1 MRTTAE
7 PRPAPRP
14 RGVRGAVVTW
24 DAADV
29 ASWHRAAETLAVIG
43 AVALCVVVAGPG
55 GALEHLF
62 VPLFGSIDDPM
73 ERLTELAFGIP
84 LAVLLVP
91 GLGLW
96 AWGPRLRPAG
106 TALTVLATLAVT
118 VDLAVAGRLTMLAW
132 MLLAT
137 LWILAIYQV
146 LTVRLLDAGARR
158 PLVLVLAGAASAL
171 PWFVQAARML
181 VEQTRAGEVL
191 QADYIIVMVMALAIG
206 VLLALPL
213 VRLVSF
219 APAGVAAA
227 VAAVVYALMS
237 LVWTGPGIA
246 LPRASAVLA
255 VAAAIAYV
263 DTVRNMAS
271 RSPRSHDAG
280 RETDAGT
287 PSDQPG

>member
-1 MRTTAE
+1 MRASAE
-7 PRPAPRP
+7 PRHAPGP
-14 RGVRGAVVTW
+14 RGARGAVVTW

-29 ASWHRAAETLAVIG
+29 ASWHRAAETLAVVG

-62 VPLFGSIDDPM
+62 VPLFGDIDDPM

-84 LAVLLVP
+84 LAILLVP

-106 TALTVLATLAVT
+106 TALTVLGTLAVT

-137 LWILAIYQV
+137 LWLLAIYQV
-146 LTVRLLDAGARR
+146 LTFRLLDATARR
-158 PLVLVLAGAASAL
+158 PPALLLAGAASAL
-171 PWFVQAARML
+171 PWFVQAGRLLAAQMR
-181 VEQTRAGEVL
+181 VGDVL
-191 QADYIIVMVMALAIG
+191 QADYIIVMVLALAIG

-227 VAAVVYALMS
+227 IGAVVYALMS
-237 LVWTGPGIA
+237 LLWVGPGIA
-246 LPRASAVLA
+246 LPRAPAVLA

-263 DTVRNMAS
+263 DTVRHMAS
-271 RSPRSHDAG
+271 RSRKLGDAG
-280 RETDAGT
+280 RETDAGAS
-287 PSDQPG
+287 SDQPG